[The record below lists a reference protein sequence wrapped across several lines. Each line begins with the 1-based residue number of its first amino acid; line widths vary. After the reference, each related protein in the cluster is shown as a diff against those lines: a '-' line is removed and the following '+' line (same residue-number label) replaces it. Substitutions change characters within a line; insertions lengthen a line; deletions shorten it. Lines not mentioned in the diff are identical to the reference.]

1 MKVRTE
7 ARRQA
12 IIEAAAQL
20 FQEAGYEGASMN
32 ELAKRMGGSKATLYG
47 YFPSKEE
54 LFGAVVRT
62 VATAN
67 LFDAARELLIGGV
80 GTAALEMSMIHFG
93 ERMLFGLTNDST
105 ALAVYRMVVA
115 ESGRSDVG
123 QLFHDAGPAESL
135 TRLASTLEAAMERG
149 EIRRVDATV
158 AAKQY
163 IALVAAEVTAR
174 IFQRNPPPL
183 SLKEIQQMVARAADL
198 FFAGM
203 TPRLH
208 TERRT

>member
-12 IIEAAAQL
+12 IIEAAAEL

-32 ELAKRMGGSKATLYG
+32 ELAKRLGGSKATLYG

-62 VATAN
+62 VATAH
-67 LFDAARELLIGGV
+67 LFDATRELPTDVV
-80 GTAALEMSMIHFG
+80 GRTALEMALIHFG
-93 ERMLFGLTNDST
+93 ERMLHVLTNDQK

-115 ESGRSDVG
+115 EAGRSDAG
-123 QLFHDAGPAESL
+123 QLFHDAGPSES
-135 TRLASTLEAAMERG
+135 TAVLASVLEAAMARG

-158 AAKQY
+158 AARQY
-163 IALVAAEVTAR
+163 TALVTAEVSAR
-174 IFQRNPPPL
+174 IFQRDPPPL
-183 SLKEIQQMVARAADL
+183 SLKEIQQLVARAADL

-203 TPRLH
+203 TPR
-208 TERRT
+208 

>member
-12 IIEAAAQL
+12 IIDAAAEL

-32 ELAKRMGGSKATLYG
+32 ELAKRLGGSKATLYG

-54 LFGAVVRT
+54 LFGAVVRS
-62 VATAN
+62 VATAH
-67 LFDAARELLIGGV
+67 LFDATRELQTDVV
-80 GTAALEMSMIHFG
+80 GRTALEMALIHFG
-93 ERMLFGLTNDST
+93 ERMLHVLTNDKK

-115 ESGRSDVG
+115 EAGRSDAG
-123 QLFHDAGPAESL
+123 QIFHDAGPSES
-135 TRLASTLEAAMERG
+135 TAVLASVLEAAMARG

-158 AAKQY
+158 AARQY
-163 IALVAAEVTAR
+163 TALVTAEVSAR
-174 IFQRNPPPL
+174 IFQRDPPPL
-183 SLKEIQQMVARAADL
+183 SLKEIQQLVARAADL

-203 TPRLH
+203 TPR
-208 TERRT
+208 

>member
-12 IIEAAAQL
+12 IIAAAAEL

-32 ELAKRMGGSKATLYG
+32 ELAKRLGGSKATLYG

-62 VATAN
+62 VATAQ
-67 LFDAARELLIGGV
+67 LSDATREL
-80 GTAALEMSMIHFG
+80 TAKVAGRTALEMALIHFG
-93 ERMLFGLTNDST
+93 ERMLHVLTNDKT

-123 QLFHDAGPAESL
+123 QLFHDAGPSESIAM
-135 TRLASTLEAAMERG
+135 LASVLESAMARG
-149 EIRRVDATV
+149 EIRRADATV
-158 AAKQY
+158 AAQQY
-163 IALVAAEVTAR
+163 MALMTAEVSQR
-174 IFQRNPPPL
+174 VFQRDPAVL

-203 TPRLH
+203 TPR
-208 TERRT
+208 

>member
-12 IIEAAAQL
+12 IIDAAAEL

-32 ELAKRMGGSKATLYG
+32 ELAKRLGGSKATLYG

-54 LFGAVVRT
+54 LFGAVVRS
-62 VATAN
+62 VATAH
-67 LFDAARELLIGGV
+67 LFDATRELQTDVV
-80 GTAALEMSMIHFG
+80 GRTALEMALIHFG
-93 ERMLFGLTNDST
+93 ERMLHVLTNDKK

-115 ESGRSDVG
+115 EAGRSDAG
-123 QLFHDAGPAESL
+123 QLFHDAGPSES
-135 TRLASTLEAAMERG
+135 TAVLASVLEAAMARG

-158 AAKQY
+158 AARQY
-163 IALVAAEVTAR
+163 TALVTAEVSAR
-174 IFQRNPPPL
+174 IFQRDPPSL
-183 SLKEIQQMVARAADL
+183 SLKEIQQLVARAADL

-203 TPRLH
+203 TPR
-208 TERRT
+208 